1 MLVTAVI
8 CLSVFCVSLI
18 IMCVALYRYYESMN
32 ALLCS
37 VNQSTQNELD
47 SALDELNVIND
58 ICAATETKLNNLE
71 KKLVSIGELND
82 MTTVS
87 IKFTNKERRDS
98 FIDYMNNTSF
108 INEWSR
114 VYKYDDIKN
123 IDLTDLSLEAQVK
136 ICVPP
141 PKQK

>member
-1 MLVTAVI
+1 
-8 CLSVFCVSLI
+8 
-18 IMCVALYRYYESMN
+18 MN

-71 KKLVSIGELND
+71 KKLVSVGELND